1 MKFNVG
7 AFINENK
14 ERMYSSKKRK
24 GGLLNSIGTKLFVF
38 FFVSIVCAVILVGM
52 ISYSVSKNAM
62 ETKVAEVSTQSLQQ
76 TSEKLDYLLNFYE
89 NISVQLILDQNLM
102 SDLSYRLNLIESG
115 TTENRMATEG
125 KIFEKLKQAAT
136 TNGVY
141 IHLFDEKTYTQL
153 DTGRDYISAFFT
165 SNNGNVKIDFYKPY
179 FEQIIAGN
187 GKVSWLGAI
196 EKGEEGKEVNYISM
210 GKMIKTKAGNYL
222 LFIEFKEDVIA
233 GALANSALGTGQ
245 MPELVESNG
254 ELVYY
259 DKTDV
264 KIAESKDVTI
274 DATSDVKTD
283 EASEKRTHSNITIPA
298 NKQAEL
304 DGSFIEGDSLIV
316 YSTSDRTG
324 WRLEQTIPIKDLT
337 KGISSILTV
346 TLLNIA
352 GAIIISII
360 LGIIIARMIGR
371 PIKEIGSL
379 MEKVEQGN
387 LSVRMNVQRKDE
399 IGTLGESFNKMA
411 DNVARLISRTNG
423 ALDYVLAT
431 SNQLQ
436 EVSKQMD
443 ISAREI
449 SIATDE
455 IARGADELSTQSEG
469 GSTHALAIQDEM
481 VVLVQNN
488 VDMQQQAVA
497 VKDESRSGIIQ
508 MNLLLQKTNDGE
520 QLTKGTVDRAEKLMD
535 STKEIRKIL
544 VLLDDIAKH
553 TNLLSLNAAIEASRA
568 GEHGRGFMVVAKEIR
583 QLADQS
589 RGSIIIVSEIIGT
602 IVGEIEQTVQ
612 AMNASYPIYQE
623 QISVVKRVDT
633 IFKTVDDRMNDF
645 VEKIEHASYSVN
657 NLQTAQTTLSEMI
670 LHVSATAEQSTA
682 ISEEVASTSS
692 NQLSISEDLVQTSQR
707 LNELSIELKEI
718 LSEFEV

>member
-1 MKFNVG
+1 MEFNVG
-7 AFINENK
+7 AFNERDK
-14 ERMYSSKKRK
+14 ERIVTSKGR
-24 GGLLNSIGTKLFVF
+24 GGFLNSIGTKLFLF
-38 FFVSIVCAVILVGM
+38 FFVSIVCAVIAVGM

-153 DTGRDYISAFFT
+153 DTGRDYNSAFFT

-210 GKMIKTKAGNYL
+210 GKMIKTNSGNYL

-233 GALANSALGTGQ
+233 GALENSAVSAGQ
-245 MPELVESNG
+245 MPELVEASG

-259 DKTDV
+259 DKTNV
-264 KIAESKDVTI
+264 KIVEAKDIKI
-274 DATSDVKTD
+274 DEALDAKD
-283 EASEKRTHSNITIPA
+283 EASEKRTHSNITIPT
-298 NKQAEL
+298 NKQAEP
-304 DGSFIEGDSLIV
+304 DGSFIKDDALIV
-316 YSTSDRTG
+316 YSTSERTG
-324 WRLEQTIPIKDLT
+324 WRLEQSIPIKDLT

-360 LGIIIARMIGR
+360 LGVIIARMIGR
-371 PIKEIGSL
+371 PIKEIGNL

-387 LSVRMNVQRKDE
+387 LSVRMNIQRKDE
-399 IGTLGESFNKMA
+399 IGALGESFNNMA
-411 DNVARLISRTNG
+411 DNVAKLISRTSG
-423 ALDYVLAT
+423 ALDYVLST

-436 EVSKQMD
+436 MVSKQMD

-455 IARGADELSTQSEG
+455 IAKGADELSTQSES
-469 GSTHALAIQDEM
+469 GSSHALAIQDEM
-481 VVLVQNN
+481 IVLVQNN
-488 VDMQQQAVA
+488 IDMQQQAVA
-497 VKDESRSGIIQ
+497 VKDESRSGIVQ

-589 RGSIIIVSEIIGT
+589 RGSIIVVSEIIGT
-602 IVGEIEQTVQ
+602 IVSEIEQTVQ

-633 IFKTVDDRMNDF
+633 IFKTVDGRMNEF
-645 VEKIEHASYSVN
+645 VDKIEHASYSVN
-657 NLQTAQTTLSEMI
+657 NLQTAQSTLSEMI

-682 ISEEVASTSS
+682 ISQEVASSSS
-692 NQLSISEDLVQTSQR
+692 NQLSISEDLIETAQR